1 MRYRHP
7 FPPDRR
13 NDIRLRWAEYRC
25 LYCRRSINDR
35 LLIPAHEAIC
45 DARFIV
51 ERQWQQKIERART
64 REAHDREAV

>member
-1 MRYRHP
+1 
-7 FPPDRR
+7 
-13 NDIRLRWAEYRC
+13 
-25 LYCRRSINDR
+25 